1 MKGEREFTCALQ
13 TKAFELQTIKF
24 HPLSPAPFSPFH
36 GERFSRRS
44 LFPVDNKDSILA
56 TIGIG
61 QIKSK

>member
-36 GERFSRRS
+36 RERFPRRS
-44 LFPVDNKDSILA
+44 LFPVDKDSILA